1 MALRLRAGANL
12 LYRLRLIVRLLRV
25 VASVH
30 ARQGSSMDMPR
41 LSKSVR
47 RITILNRDGSGGWSP
62 IVLFRKGRKRKKKPT
77 ALVRPVERLTR
88 SLVEASDKATSTYL
102 RRHKKANRKRRDGW
116 VRDLPKNIVR
126 AANKGAREIR
136 PADLLGL

>member
-1 MALRLRAGANL
+1 
-12 LYRLRLIVRLLRV
+12 
-25 VASVH
+25 
-30 ARQGSSMDMPR
+30 MDMPR

-47 RITILNRDGSGGWSP
+47 RITILNRDASGGWSP
-62 IVLFRKGRKRKKKPT
+62 IVLFKKDRKKKNST

-88 SLVEASDKATSTYL
+88 SLVEAGDTATSTYL

-116 VRDLPKNIVR
+116 VRDLPNNIVR
-126 AANKGAREIR
+126 ATSKGARKIR

>member
-1 MALRLRAGANL
+1 
-12 LYRLRLIVRLLRV
+12 
-25 VASVH
+25 
-30 ARQGSSMDMPR
+30 MDMPR

-47 RITILNRDGSGGWSP
+47 RITILTRDGSGGFSP
-62 IVLFRKGRKRKKKPT
+62 VVLFKKGRKKKKAT
-77 ALVRPVERLTR
+77 ALIKPVERMTR

-116 VRDLPKNIVR
+116 VRDLPNNIVR
-126 AANKGAREIR
+126 AASKGAREIR